1 MIALLQT
8 QGLSFT
14 LDLPHYRS
22 HLTNSEISFHNCEIY
37 FINYE
42 IRQKRIGFLW
52 LKKRLKEWL
61 EAEKI
66 GKKNNKNKH
75 IQYRRV
81 GQTTRFHRSNDTLS

>member
-1 MIALLQT
+1 MTWYDRAFPNTGGFQ
-8 QGLSFT
+8 FT

-22 HLTNSEISFHNCEIY
+22 HLT
-37 FINYE
+37 NYE

-61 EAEKI
+61 EAEKR